1 MGLAYFLTLLVFAII
16 HFLHTIGRYITYKN
30 ILKIN
35 KYLEENKL
43 INKIGKIEFW
53 NERNYFLTENYMI
66 ILYNKKVEEFKYTEI
81 KEIFKE
87 TYLSMGGLRGSGEY
101 SEYLHIILKNT
112 NEVVVLIYSF
122 GLVDEEI
129 KDITE
134 YLLIKNKSIKVG
146 ETIKNRKFHIR
157 IK

>member
-1 MGLAYFLTLLVFAII
+1 MLFL
-16 HFLHTIGRYITYKN
+16 
-30 ILKIN
+30 
-35 KYLEENKL
+35 
-43 INKIGKIEFW
+43 
-53 NERNYFLTENYMI
+53 
-66 ILYNKKVEEFKYTEI
+66 KKTCN
-81 KEIFKE
+81 FKE